1 MFYSINQKYKF
12 ILKKNS
18 RIEIVESSGNS
29 GPGDVFQIKPNLC
42 WYLLH
47 PSYMY
52 LLQNINKEIIL
63 ALFVLY
69 HFKSINSY
77 NNNNSIPMYNKLNY
91 WT

>member
-42 WYLLH
+42 
-47 PSYMY
+47 
-52 LLQNINKEIIL
+52 
-63 ALFVLY
+63 
-69 HFKSINSY
+69 
-77 NNNNSIPMYNKLNY
+77 
-91 WT
+91 